1 MLAILTAAALGA
13 YLNSVTVI
21 GLPNK
26 DRSGLEFFIETRT
39 VIRDCRAVWAFFAAL
54 CAWVIATARA
64 CRHYY
69 NAILIPWLAG
79 YGVCVPLVPALM
91 LPRSPKSLIDFDA
104 LEDRIT
110 EGLPKF
116 VA

>member
-1 MLAILTAAALGA
+1 MFALLLTAAAAGYGLRQHSDIAQEDGMLEIHLNFGA
-13 YLNSVTVI
+13 FWQDI
-21 GLPNK
+21 
-26 DRSGLEFFIETRT
+26 
-39 VIRDCRAVWAFFAAL
+39 CRAWAIFAAL

-64 CRHYY
+64 CRHYC

-91 LPRSPKSLIDFDA
+91 LPRSAESLIDFDA
-104 LEDRIT
+104 LEDRIA